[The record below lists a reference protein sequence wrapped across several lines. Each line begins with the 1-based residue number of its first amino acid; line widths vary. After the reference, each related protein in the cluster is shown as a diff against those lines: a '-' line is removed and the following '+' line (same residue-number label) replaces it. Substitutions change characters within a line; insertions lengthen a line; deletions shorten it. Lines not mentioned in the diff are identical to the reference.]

1 MFESICYESLG
12 QIINPRPSI
21 SIRWAAHVASPR
33 LRRGYPMTC
42 LTRHSAHATL
52 SIHIHT
58 SLLYTYRHMQGAH
71 LSPTLTSSLPPG
83 LFQNLDRCGSVRRT
97 SLGALY
103 LEHSVTG
110 ATQYLPKCAESA
122 RSQFQEQAKRIDRK
136 QKPIHGQIRDTA
148 HAAMVLSSS
157 LFKFTIIVRDSCTGI
172 YDAPTLRLIRVRVH
186 SPLSTCSDDDR
197 HCATTAREHR

>member
-21 SIRWAAHVASPR
+21 SIRWTAHVASPR
-33 LRRGYPMTC
+33 LRRVYPMTC
-42 LTRHSAHATL
+42 PTRHCAHATL

-58 SLLYTYRHMQGAH
+58 TLLYTYRHTQGAH

-97 SLGALY
+97 SLGALS

-110 ATQYLPKCAESA
+110 TTQYLPECPDSA